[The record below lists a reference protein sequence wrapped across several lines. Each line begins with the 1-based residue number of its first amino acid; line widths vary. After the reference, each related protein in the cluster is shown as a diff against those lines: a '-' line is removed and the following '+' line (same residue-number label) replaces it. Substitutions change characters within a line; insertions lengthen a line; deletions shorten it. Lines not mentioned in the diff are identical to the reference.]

1 MSIKRKRIF
10 LAIKI
15 IIIMYCGGGISL
27 YYLQNT
33 FLFHP
38 KKLPAD
44 HAFNFTIPF
53 KEFNIP
59 VNKTDTISMIKFF
72 PADSVSKGVVLY
84 FHGNMENVEYYG
96 RFVNDLTKYGY
107 EVWMPD
113 YPGYGKST
121 GERNEKKLYDEAWL
135 VQKLAMNNFHS
146 NNIIIYGKSLGTGI
160 AAYAAAVSKCKQ
172 LILETPYYSI
182 TDMFRHYAWMYPVSL
197 MVKYKIP
204 TGEFLDDVK
213 VPVTIFHGTDDKIIP
228 YSCAEKL
235 KKKMKQGDIF
245 ITIPGAAHHNIATYD
260 VYKHT
265 MDSLMRN

>member
-1 MSIKRKRIF
+1 MSINRKRIF
-10 LAIKI
+10 FWVKI
-15 IIIMYCGGGISL
+15 VVIMYCGAGITL
-27 YYLQNT
+27 YYMQDT

-38 KKLPAD
+38 KKLESD
-44 HAFNFTIPF
+44 HVFNFKTPF

-72 PADSVSKGVVLY
+72 PADSIPKGLVIY
-84 FHGNMENVEYYG
+84 FHGNMGNVEYYG
-96 RFVNDLTKYGY
+96 PFANEFTKYGY

-135 VQKLAMNNFHS
+135 VQKLAMNSYHS

-160 AAYAAAVSKCKQ
+160 AAYTASVSKCRQ
-172 LILETPYYSI
+172 LVLETPYYSI
-182 TDMFRHYAWMYPVSL
+182 TDMFAHYAWMYPVSL

-204 TGEFLDDVK
+204 TGQFLEDVK
-213 VPVTIFHGTDDKIIP
+213 APVIIFHGTADKIIP

-235 KKKMKQGDIF
+235 KSSMKAGDQF
-245 ITIPGAAHHNIATYD
+245 VTIEEFCQYTGL
-260 VYKHT
+260 KF
-265 MDSLMRN
+265 DSVAKQIR